1 MEYLWQSILTGAIG
15 LMLWVI
21 RSNSVEVGRLNILL
35 NRTREELAKEYVT
48 KTESNADMER
58 IINRLEALDNKLDR
72 LMER

>member
-21 RSNSVEVGRLNILL
+21 RSNSVEVGRLNILI

-48 KTESNADMER
+48 KAESNADMER

>member
-48 KTESNADMER
+48 KAESNADMER